1 MSVANLGK
9 NHLVSKGTKKVE
21 QDIAREEERCRRED
35 EIEQLQSIL
44 QNINALESDERRRE
58 VEAQLKAAQEAIEAM
73 DVEEM
78 ANAYEAS
85 NSNRV
90 DAGAGGENKGEKSR
104 SIEQTSF
111 VLGDTVSTHNSIPEV
126 DEEQL
131 SPVESPATPVAKKH
145 VKRSSTCTTQ
155 PESPDGPEGAKLNL
169 HDEGATTSQVLKPKL
184 VIPYDGGIQQSI
196 SNEYGKEY
204 YEAIIKEL
212 EAEISKLTDE
222 ATEKEAL
229 MALWAKKV
237 ESLAQK
243 CIDIK
248 QENAEKIEELEDMN
262 QMQEIELAQQRKEK
276 EESLGALPK
285 MNDRGSMMSN
295 SSSKS
300 RRFSTRASLNSNV
313 SQRLKRA
320 SMTGNIDDQ
329 IREEAKIEMEALEAA
344 LKEMD
349 GEKSELLSELKMLQA
364 VISSVESGG
373 KEKRA
378 EKLVYQLGCKKCNK
392 QMNFVGTTETDMMDT
407 MMNHFKRVSVFDA
420 KTETSVLTHVDVT
433 LSVGSANRTECMG
446 RNLSSI

>member
-90 DAGAGGENKGEKSR
+90 DAGAGGENKGEKSP
-104 SIEQTSF
+104 S
-111 VLGDTVSTHNSIPEV
+111 
-126 DEEQL
+126 
-131 SPVESPATPVAKKH
+131 
-145 VKRSSTCTTQ
+145 C
-155 PESPDGPEGAKLNL
+155 
-169 HDEGATTSQVLKPKL
+169 
-184 VIPYDGGIQQSI
+184 IQQSI

-285 MNDRGSMMSN
+285 MNDRSSMMSN

-349 GEKSELLSELKMLQA
+349 GEKSELLSELKMLLA